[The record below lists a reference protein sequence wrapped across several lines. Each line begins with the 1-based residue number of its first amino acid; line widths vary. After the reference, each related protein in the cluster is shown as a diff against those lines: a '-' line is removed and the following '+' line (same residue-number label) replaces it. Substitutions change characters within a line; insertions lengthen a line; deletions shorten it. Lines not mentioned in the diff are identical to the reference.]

1 MIKDYVT
8 LAIRSAR
15 QRKIRSWLTMLG
27 IFVGIAAVVSLI
39 SLSQG
44 LKSAIETQFLRLGS
58 DKLVVQA
65 AGSGF
70 GPPGTAVVSPLTV
83 RDKDAIEQTNGVDL
97 AVGRLIRIVKLRF
110 SDEEKYTYAVSFP
123 ADSNERALIVEA
135 NDYQLAQG
143 KFPDKQSKEIVIG
156 HNFESDF
163 FEKEL
168 TLREKIKI
176 QDKEFVVVGILKK
189 SGNPQQ
195 DNAIII
201 PEDPYREIL
210 SLKEVYD
217 IIAVRMEKSASL
229 NLVAEQMKKSLRK
242 SREVE
247 KGKEDFT
254 VQTPENVI
262 ATFTTILTIVQSVL
276 IGIAAI
282 SLLVGG
288 IGIMNTM
295 YTAVL
300 ERTREIGIL
309 KAVGATKRDILLLFL
324 MESGMLGLMG
334 GVIGVVLGVGIS
346 KTVELIAFQ
355 LFESPLIQTDFS
367 VFLIFGALLFSFVIG
382 IMAGIFP
389 AYNASKLSV
398 VEALRK

>member
-8 LAIRSAR
+8 LAMRSAT

-27 IFVGIAAVVSLI
+27 IFVGIAAVVALI

-70 GPPGTAVVSPLTV
+70 GPPGTAVVNPLTI
-83 RDKDAIEQTNGVDL
+83 RDTEAIEETNGVDL

-123 ADSNERALIVEA
+123 ADADERALIVEA
-135 NDYQLAQG
+135 NDYILVQG
-143 KFPDKQSKEIVIG
+143 KFPDKQSKEIIIG

-176 QDKEFVVVGILKK
+176 QDKEFVIVGILKK

-201 PEDPYREIL
+201 PEEPYREIL

-229 NLVAEQMKKSLRK
+229 SLVAEQMKKSLRK
-242 SREVE
+242 SRDVE

-254 VQTPENVI
+254 IQTPENII

-309 KAVGATKRDILLLFL
+309 KAVGATQRDILLLFL
-324 MESGMLGLMG
+324 MESGMLGFTG
-334 GVIGVVLGVGIS
+334 GVIGVLLGIGIS
-346 KTVELIAFQ
+346 KLVEVIAFQ
-355 LFESPLIQTDFS
+355 LFESPLIKTDFS
-367 VFLIFGALLFSFVIG
+367 FLLIGGALLFSFLVG
-382 IMAGIFP
+382 MMAGIFP

>member
-1 MIKDYVT
+1 MMKDYVT
-8 LAIRSAR
+8 LAIRNAK

-27 IFVGIAAVVSLI
+27 IFVGIAAVVALI

-44 LKSAIETQFLRLGS
+44 LKSAIETQFLKLGS

-70 GPPGTAVVSPLTV
+70 GPPRTAVVSQLTV
-83 RDKDAIEQTNGVDL
+83 KDKEAIEKTNGADI
-97 AVGRLIRIVKLRF
+97 AVGRLLRIVKLSF

-123 ADSNERALIVEA
+123 ADSDERALIVEA
-135 NDYQLAQG
+135 NDYKLAQG
-143 KFPDKQSKEIVIG
+143 KFPDKQSKEIMIG
-156 HNFESDF
+156 HDFEQDF
-163 FEKEL
+163 FKKDL

-176 QDKEFVVVGILKK
+176 QDKEFVIAGILKK

-195 DNAIII
+195 DSVIII

-217 IIAVRMEKSASL
+217 IIAVRVEKSASL
-229 NLVAEQMKKSLRK
+229 SLVAEQIKKSLRK

-254 VQTPENVI
+254 VQTPENII

-282 SLLVGG
+282 SLVVGG

-300 ERTREIGIL
+300 ERTKEIGIL
-309 KAVGATKRDILLLFL
+309 KAVGATQRDILLLFL
-324 MESGMLGLMG
+324 IESGMLGLMG
-334 GVIGVVLGVGIS
+334 GVIGVVLGMGIS
-346 KTVELIAFQ
+346 KTVELVAFQ
-355 LFESPLIQTDFS
+355 IFESPLIQTDFS
-367 VFLIFGALLFSFVIG
+367 MILIFGSLGFSFLVG
-382 IMAGIFP
+382 MLAGIFP

>member
-1 MIKDYVT
+1 MIADYVK
-8 LAIRSAR
+8 LALRSAT

-27 IFVGIAAVVSLI
+27 IFVGIAAVVALI

-83 RDKDAIEQTNGVDL
+83 RDKEAIEKTNGVDL
-97 AVGRLIRIVKLRF
+97 AVGRLIRIVQLTF
-110 SDEEKYTYAVSFP
+110 AEEEKYTYAVSFP
-123 ADSNERALIVEA
+123 ADSDERALIVEA
-135 NDYQLAQG
+135 NDYTLAQG

-156 HNFESDF
+156 YNIGHDF

-176 QDKEFVVVGILKK
+176 QHTEFVIVGILKK

-195 DNAIII
+195 DNALLI
-201 PEDPYREIL
+201 PEEVYRKIL
-210 SLKEVYD
+210 GLGEVYD

-229 NLVAEQMKKSLRK
+229 SMVAEQMKKSLRK
-242 SREVE
+242 SRDVK

-254 VQTPENVI
+254 VQTPENII

-309 KAVGATKRDILLLFL
+309 KAVGATQQDILRLFL
-324 MESGMLGLMG
+324 IESGMLGLMG

-355 LFESPLIQTDFS
+355 LFQSPLIQTDFS
-367 VFLIFGALLFSFVIG
+367 LVLIFGALGFSFFVG
-382 IMAGIFP
+382 MMAGIFP